1 MELGGDR
8 QQGGQGEGG
17 DADEGFEPV
26 GKTEAGGSEDGGPE
40 PVVEDGTIDTEDE
53 ATIKYVESKL

>member
-17 DADEGFEPV
+17 DAEEGV
-26 GKTEAGGSEDGGPE
+26 AAGKTEAGGSEDGGPE